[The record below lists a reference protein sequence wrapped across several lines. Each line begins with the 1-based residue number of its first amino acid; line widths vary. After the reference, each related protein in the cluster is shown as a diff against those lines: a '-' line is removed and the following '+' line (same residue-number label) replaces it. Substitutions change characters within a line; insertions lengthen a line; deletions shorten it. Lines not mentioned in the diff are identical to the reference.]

1 MLTGGDRMN
10 ITEKRGFFQ
19 IQVIVSAVT
28 VNVDNIDINFNGI
41 TLYSEDED
49 KLIEIKGR
57 RTVIEPERCS
67 EGLRINLYILNEGDN
82 PEERID
88 YLIDEDY
95 EIETVDISVVH
106 KKNGKVFPIR
116 VNEKIG
122 EQVMKEVPVEI
133 PQELQD
139 ASDYVMENITE
150 GNESITGVVFDT
162 IKKSKEL
169 QTFINKVMDVYF

>member
-1 MLTGGDRMN
+1 MN

-19 IQVIVSAVT
+19 IQVIVSAAT

-67 EGLRINLYILNEGDN
+67 DGLRINLYILNEGDN

-95 EIETVDISVVH
+95 EIENS
-106 KKNGKVFPIR
+106 KKRYG
-116 VNEKIG
+116 
-122 EQVMKEVPVEI
+122 
-133 PQELQD
+133 
-139 ASDYVMENITE
+139 
-150 GNESITGVVFDT
+150 
-162 IKKSKEL
+162 KSKE
-169 QTFINKVMDVYF
+169 QKKN

>member
-1 MLTGGDRMN
+1 MN
-10 ITEKRGFFQ
+10 ITEKREFFK
-19 IQVIVSAVT
+19 IQVIVSAAT
-28 VNVDNIDINFNGI
+28 VNVDNININFNGI

-49 KLIEIKGR
+49 KTVEIKGR

-67 EGLRINLYILNEGDN
+67 EGLSINIYILNEGDD
-82 PEERID
+82 PTKRID

-106 KKNGKVFPIR
+106 KKNGKAFPVK
-116 VNEKIG
+116 VNERIG
-122 EQVMKEVPVEI
+122 EQVVKEVPIEI

-150 GNESITGVVFDT
+150 GNESITGVVFDA
-162 IKKSKEL
+162 IQKSKEL